1 MNSRIALKERVKID
15 SSKCQYSVL
24 KEIIK
29 ELKWDPDSDD
39 SPDIIWQDSSLA
51 PSTLSQLNPHQRINH
66 FPGMYAISRKD
77 YLAKNLKLMELINPN
92 EFKFFPETW
101 VMPQELQSLKNYMA
115 VNNSVLIVKP
125 PNLSQGKGIF
135 LTRWISEIP
144 EKSVVQRYLENPY
157 TIDGFKFDLR
167 VYALITGFDPLRVY
181 IHEDGL
187 VRLATSPYSKPND
200 MNMFNTFMHLTNYAI
215 NKASPNYISNKKF
228 SDDFTGHKRS
238 FKTFLQILEE
248 DGINTSKLLSRIDDI
263 ILKTLCTVQPFLSH
277 IYRSSQPNDS
287 YSAICFQILGFDIL
301 LDSRLHP
308 HLLEVNHTPSFS
320 TDSPLDYQIKKSVI
334 KDCLNM
340 IGVKAECSRI
350 YEQERNNFLAEKLY
364 QSFCRVKNLKS
375 ERKDR
380 FLQEQ
385 LENETCYMGG
395 YRRIFPCDNEEKYIK
410 YMNDAQAI
418 FSNKKISKP
427 RSESKPIP
435 SKRRSTVRRIYK
447 PNEILV
453 PRRKSCVTKVSFRPS
468 IIQLSI

>member
-1 MNSRIALKERVKID
+1 MENKTGIRERVKID
-15 SSKCQYSVL
+15 LSKCQYSIL
-24 KEIIK
+24 KEVIK
-29 ELKWDPDSDD
+29 ELKWEQDPSYD
-39 SPDIIWQDSSLA
+39 PDIIWQDSALT
-51 PSTLSQLNPHQRINH
+51 PGILSSLNPHQRINH

-77 YLAKNLKLMELINPN
+77 YLAKNLKSMELINPN

-115 VNNSVLIVKP
+115 VNSPVLIVKP

-135 LTRWISEIP
+135 LTRWISEIL
-144 EKSVVQRYLENPY
+144 EKSVVQRYMENPY
-157 TIDGFKFDLR
+157 LIDGFKFDLR
-167 VYALITGFDPLRVY
+167 MYALITGFDPLRVY

-187 VRLATSPYSKPND
+187 VRLATSPYNKPND
-200 MNMFNTFMHLTNYAI
+200 NNLFNVYMHLTNYAI
-215 NKASPNYISNKKF
+215 NKTSPNYISNKKV
-228 SDDFTGHKRS
+228 SDDFSGHKRS
-238 FKTFLQILEE
+238 FKAFLQVLEE

-277 IYRSSQPNDS
+277 IYRSCQPNDS
-287 YSAICFQILGFDIL
+287 YSAICFQVLGFDIF

-350 YEQERNNFLAEKLY
+350 YEEERNNFFAEKLY
-364 QSFCRVKNLKS
+364 KSFCRVKNLKS

-395 YRRIFPCDNEEKYIK
+395 YRRIFPCENDEKYLK

-418 FSNKKISKP
+418 FSNKKINKP
-427 RSESKPIP
+427 RSESKPLP
-435 SKRRSTVRRIYK
+435 SMRKSTARRVFK
-447 PNEILV
+447 ANEV
-453 PRRKSCVTKVSFRPS
+453 KFQRRKSCAPKVSLRPS
-468 IIQLSI
+468 IIHLSI